1 MEQRSL
7 RVVSTN
13 KNFFTKLTNTIS
25 RLLIPTKLGINGIM
39 ISIKRSSLVKAFEA
53 YKNENALWR
62 DCRHRCRRQMGAS
75 DSRPRYL

>member
-39 ISIKRSSLVKAFEA
+39 ISIKRSSLVK
-53 YKNENALWR
+53 
-62 DCRHRCRRQMGAS
+62 S
-75 DSRPRYL
+75 I